1 MNDTNP
7 ILKLMKPIRLVL
19 ATLCCVPISSV
30 DAQIN
35 YHLQVSNNQN
45 QPAGNLS
52 VRFVESTT
60 FERIE
65 KKTNAAGIL
74 DLVFD
79 HGELWIGS
87 VGEMNNCIWVEGGGT
102 GNARNHITYDLEVW
116 ERENRI
122 LPDRST
128 IAFKKTPQKY
138 PSMPQPDASHCALKI
153 QLKNREGKPQANI
166 PVSITCFKLA
176 EQFTGTSNA
185 SGECIFLLPN
195 KNDYEIDVADIPSI
209 DWADFGDESMTR
221 TAFITYEKKTF
232 TEKTEGRYTVQTIP
246 ATTKPSSSHAQVSLT
261 ILKNGSAIANEPV
274 YLKTVGGSIKY
285 KGKTDGTGKVVFM
298 LPLKTKYVVD
308 FTFQRDA
315 DVLDL
320 SRMKGFATM
329 SHTIQ
334 YTPDP
339 RLENIESFIPR
350 VKDLVAL
357 NVNDFVTAQ
366 YPSSDNEVDLFL
378 KWGNKFNA
386 SSREAVL
393 EVGFRVNSKNKKAM
407 TPKNLFFVID
417 VSGSMSNENRL
428 ELLKNTLI
436 ELVGRMSAQDRIGIV
451 AFDDRS
457 YNVLPSQFIT
467 NKTAISD
474 IIRALQPHGGTN
486 ISVGFEEGLK
496 QLDANKKPGM
506 VNRLIL
512 LSDGYGGDEPE
523 ISVKLAKTYAAKGL
537 QISAIGVGY
546 DYNAALLEQLATI
559 GGGNMQMA
567 GDPSHYSQAFLKAFD
582 GVIEPIG
589 KDVKLEILFNDQIV
603 YRQLLGYE
611 NAQVGSGKVT
621 VAVDHLFP
629 GLQKMALVKMDIIHS
644 TPAIE
649 QQKVVA
655 RMTYTDPVSK
665 KQKVVEKEL
674 HPEWSTATGLLDMT
688 LDMNHKRMMAVAIVN
703 QSMKLMAERFAA
715 QDRAGAEKAAGNG
728 VAQIQRLFPQA
739 VPFDLKGLFEKLQ
752 EYVSVFE
759 RLREQP

>member
-1 MNDTNP
+1 
-7 ILKLMKPIRLVL
+7 MKPIRHLL
-19 ATLCCVPISSV
+19 SALCCIPIATGIAH
-30 DAQIN
+30 AQTN
-35 YHLQVSNNQN
+35 YHLQVVNNQN

-52 VRFVESTT
+52 VRFVEAKT

-65 KKTNAAGIL
+65 KKTNASGAL

-87 VGEMNNCIWVEGGGT
+87 VGEMSNCLWVENWGKGS
-102 GNARNHITYDLEVW
+102 ASKHLTYDLEVW

-128 IAFKKTPQKY
+128 IVFKKTPQKFT
-138 PSMPQPDASHCALKI
+138 SMPFPDANHCGLKVVV
-153 QLKNREGKPQANI
+153 KNREGKAQANI
-166 PVSITCFKLA
+166 PVTLTCFALA
-176 EQFTGTSNA
+176 EQFTGTTNA
-185 SGECIFLLPN
+185 SGECIFLVPN
-195 KNDYEIDVADIPSI
+195 KNDFEIDVADILSLE
-209 DWADFGDESMTR
+209 WVDFKDESTAR
-221 TAFITYEKKTF
+221 TAFLTYEKKAF
-232 TEKTEGRYTVQTIP
+232 TEKQEGKYTVQTIP
-246 ATTKPSSSHAQVSLT
+246 AGIKPSSSHAVVDLT
-261 ILKNGSAIANEPV
+261 IRKGGSPIANEPV

-285 KGKTDGTGKVVFM
+285 KGKTDATGKVWFM

-315 DVLDL
+315 SVLDL

-329 SHTIQ
+329 GKTIN
-334 YTPDP
+334 YIPDP

-386 SSREAVL
+386 SSKEVVL
-393 EVGFRVNSKNKKAM
+393 EVGFKVNAKNKKVSI
-407 TPKNLFFVID
+407 PKNLLFVID

-436 ELVGRMSAQDRIGIV
+436 EFINRMTPQDRIGIV
-451 AFDDRS
+451 AFDDQV
-457 YNVLPSQFIT
+457 YKVLPSQFIT
-467 NKTAISD
+467 NKAAICD
-474 IIRALQPHGGTN
+474 IIRALQPNGGTN
-486 ISVGFEEGLK
+486 ISIGFEEGLK
-496 QLDANKKPGM
+496 QLSADKKANM
-506 VNRLIL
+506 VNRLVL

-523 ISVKLAKTYAAKGL
+523 ISINLAKTYAAKGL

-546 DYNAALLEQLATI
+546 DYNTVLLEQLATI
-559 GGGNMQMA
+559 GGGTMQMA
-567 GDPSHYSQAFLKAFD
+567 GDPSHYSQAFLKTFD
-582 GVIEPIG
+582 GIIDPIG
-589 KDVKLEILFNDQIV
+589 TDVKLEILFNDQIV

-611 NAQVGSGKVT
+611 NAKVNAGKVT
-621 VAVDHLFP
+621 VDIDHLFP
-629 GLQKMALVKMDIIHS
+629 GLQKMALVKMDIINS

-649 QQKVVA
+649 KQKVVA

-665 KQKVVEKEL
+665 KQKTVEKEL
-674 HPEWSTATGLLDMT
+674 NPEWSPATGLLDMT

-715 QDRAGAEKAAGNG
+715 GDKAGAEKAANG
-728 VAQIQRLFPQA
+728 GVTQIQKLFPQA
-739 VPFDLKGLFEKLQ
+739 IPADLKGLFEKLQ
-752 EYVSVFE
+752 EYVNVFE
-759 RLREQP
+759 QLRAEP

>member
-1 MNDTNP
+1 
-7 ILKLMKPIRLVL
+7 MKPIRLVL
-19 ATLCCVPISSV
+19 MALCCVPFISNT
-30 DAQIN
+30 QID
-35 YHLQVSNNQN
+35 YHLQVVNNQN

-65 KKTNAAGIL
+65 KKTNASGIL
-74 DLVFD
+74 DMVFD

-87 VGEMNNCIWVEGGGT
+87 IGDMNNCLWVEGGGK

-116 ERENRI
+116 ERENCI

-128 IAFKKTPQKY
+128 FAFKKTPQKY
-138 PSMPQPDASHCALKI
+138 PSTPQPDAAHCALKI
-153 QLKNREGKPQANI
+153 LLKDREGKPQANI

-176 EQFTGTSNA
+176 EQFTGTTNA
-185 SGECIFLLPN
+185 AGECIFLLPN

-209 DWADFGDESMTR
+209 DWADFGDESTSR
-221 TAFITYEKKTF
+221 TTFITYEKKAF
-232 TEKTEGRYTVQTIP
+232 TEKQEGKYTVQAIP
-246 ATTKPSSSHAQVSLT
+246 AGIKPSSSHAQVSLT
-261 ILKNGSAIANEPV
+261 IRKGGSAIANEPV
-274 YLKTVGGSIKY
+274 YLKPVGSSIKY
-285 KGKTDGTGKVVFM
+285 KGKTDENGKVQFM

-315 DVLDL
+315 SVLDL

-329 SHTIQ
+329 SQTIT

-366 YPSSDNEVDLFL
+366 YPSSENEVDLFL

-386 SSREAVL
+386 SSKEAVL
-393 EVGFRVNSKNKKAM
+393 EVGFKVNSKNKKASI
-407 TPKNLFFVID
+407 PKNLFFVID

-428 ELLKNTLI
+428 ELLKKTLI
-436 ELVGRMSAQDRIGIV
+436 EMVNRMNAQDRIGIV
-451 AFDDRS
+451 AFDDQL
-457 YNVLPSQFIT
+457 YQVLPSQFIT
-467 NKTAISD
+467 NKTAICD
-474 IIRALQPHGGTN
+474 IIRALQPNGGTN
-486 ISVGFEEGLK
+486 ISIGFEEGLK
-496 QLDANKKPGM
+496 QLEANKKPNM

-523 ISVKLAKTYAAKGL
+523 LSLNLAKTYAAKGL

-546 DYNAALLEQLATI
+546 DYNAVLLEQLATI
-559 GGGNMQMA
+559 GGGTMQMA
-567 GDPSHYSQAFLKAFD
+567 GDPSHYSQAFLKTFD
-582 GVIEPIG
+582 GAIDPIG
-589 KDVKLEILFNDQIV
+589 TDVKLEILFNDQIV

-611 NAQVGSGKVT
+611 NAQVNAGKVT

-649 QQKVVA
+649 QEKVVA
-655 RMTYTDPVSK
+655 RMTYTDPVTK

-715 QDRAGAEKAAGNG
+715 KDRTGAEKAASNG
-728 VAQIQRLFPQA
+728 VTQIQKLFPQA
-739 VPFDLKGLFEKLQ
+739 VPADLKGLFEKLQ

-759 RLREQP
+759 RLRAEP

>member
-1 MNDTNP
+1 MKSFRLLLAAMCCIP
-7 ILKLMKPIRLVL
+7 I
-19 ATLCCVPISSV
+19 ANT
-30 DAQIN
+30 QIN
-35 YHLQVSNNQN
+35 YHLQVVNNQG
-45 QPAGNLS
+45 QAAGNLS

-74 DLVFD
+74 DMVFD

-87 VGEMNNCIWVEGGGT
+87 VGDMTNCLWVEAGGK
-102 GNARNHITYDLEVW
+102 GNARNHLTYDIEEW
-116 ERENRI
+116 KRENRI

-128 IAFKKTPQKY
+128 IVFKKTPQKI
-138 PSMPQPDASHCALKI
+138 PSMTPPDASHCLLKVALKD
-153 QLKNREGKPQANI
+153 REGKPQANI
-166 PVSITCFKLA
+166 PVSMTCFKLA
-176 EQFTGTSNA
+176 EQFTATTNA
-185 SGECIFLLPN
+185 LGECIFMVPN
-195 KNDYEIDVADIPSI
+195 KNDYEIDVADIPSM
-209 DWADFGDESMTR
+209 DWADFGNESLAR
-221 TAFITYEKKTF
+221 TAFITYEKKAF
-232 TEKTEGRYTVQTIP
+232 TETKTGKYTVQTIP
-246 ATTKPSSSHAQVSLT
+246 AGIKPSSSHAHVSLT
-261 ILKNGSAIANEPV
+261 IRKNGSPIANEPV
-274 YLKTVGGSIKY
+274 YLKTVGGPIKY
-285 KGKTDGTGKVVFM
+285 KGKTDQQGKVVFM

-315 DVLDL
+315 EALDL

-329 SHTIQ
+329 SKTIN

-366 YPSSDNEVDLFL
+366 YPSSENEVNLFL

-386 SSREAVL
+386 SSKEAVL
-393 EVGFRVNSKNKKAM
+393 EVGFKVNAKNKKVSI
-407 TPKNLFFVID
+407 PKNLFFVID

-436 ELVGRMSAQDRIGIV
+436 EMISRMNSQDRIGIV
-451 AFDDRS
+451 AFDDNL

-467 NKTAISD
+467 NKTAICD
-474 IIRALQPHGGTN
+474 VIRALQPRGGTN
-486 ISVGFEEGLK
+486 ISIGFEEGLK
-496 QLDANKKPGM
+496 QLEANKKPNM

-523 ISVKLAKTYAAKGL
+523 LSINLAKSYAAKGL

-559 GGGNMQMA
+559 GGGTMQMA
-567 GDPSHYSQAFLKAFD
+567 GDPTHYSQAFLKTFD
-582 GVIEPIG
+582 GAIDPIG
-589 KDVKLEILFNDQIV
+589 TDVKLEILFNDQIV

-611 NAQVGSGKVT
+611 NAKVNAGKVT
-621 VAVDHLFP
+621 VDVDHLFP
-629 GLQKMALVKMDIIHS
+629 GLQKMALVKMDIINS

-655 RMTYTDPVSK
+655 RMTYTDPVSN

-703 QSMKLMAERFAA
+703 QSMKLMAERFASG
-715 QDRAGAEKAAGNG
+715 DKTGAEKAANGG
-728 VAQIQRLFPQA
+728 VAQIQKLFPQA
-739 VPFDLKGLFEKLQ
+739 IPADLKGLFEKLQ

-759 RLREQP
+759 QLRAEP